1 MITPITIHPLF
12 MRSKRMTKT
21 EPCRYCGGD
30 CPNQPD
36 YMCDGYYLHVLY
48 PGDID
53 DLYKNE
59 DD

>member
-1 MITPITIHPLF
+1 
-12 MRSKRMTKT
+12 MTKT